1 MSILGSYDAPGV
13 PVEPDIFLSDF
24 DQLLVDVD
32 ADHPGGFV
40 VLGNTEGRKIKLG

>member
-13 PVEPDIFLSDF
+13 PVEPDIFLSDL

-40 VLGNTEGRKIKLG
+40 VLGNAGERKTKIG

>member
-13 PVEPDIFLSDF
+13 PVEPDIFLSDL

-40 VLGNTEGRKIKLG
+40 VLGNAVGTLK

>member
-13 PVEPDIFLSDF
+13 PVEPDIFLSDL

-40 VLGNTEGRKIKLG
+40 VLGNAGGTSRIR